1 MFDTAQRF
9 LIRLASV
16 GFLAALL
23 VTASPG
29 DTNAQVTCGWC
40 QSGPLIEVDDSGDV
54 WWHNGHRFL
63 FEGGGECLWAGHD
76 EPAINCARCGGTSDC
91 HSKGRPPV
99 YCDHILCGPAGD
111 AMAAAT
117 EIREALETRDISVVA
132 SSLTR
137 ERAGVSVEF
146 SPESGRIDV
155 MLSCDP
161 YRPVTTIPVS
171 PRFAT
176 PLQPRPGFHG
186 GDSL

>member
-76 EPAINCARCGGTSDC
+76 EPAVNCARCGGSSLC
-91 HSKGRPPV
+91 HSDPMEPTH
-99 YCDHILCGPAGD
+99 CDHILCGPAGD

-137 ERAGVSVEF
+137 GRVGVSVNF
-146 SPESGRIDV
+146 SLESGRIDI
-155 MLSCDP
+155 MLPCDLN
-161 YRPVTTIPVS
+161 RAAATIPVS
-171 PRFAT
+171 PHFRDA
-176 PLQPRPGFHG
+176 LAAEIELLPR
-186 GDSL
+186 